1 MKTYYTR
8 GLELISLERTGATRY
23 YVFDGH
29 GSTRLLADETGAVT
43 DTYTYDAFGNL
54 TDKTG
59 TTENSYLYCGEQFEG
74 TTGLY
79 YLRARYMNPQ
89 TGTFISMDSYQGSIY
104 DPVSLHKYLYANA
117 NPVMFTDPSGYF
129 SLAETSVGQAISN
142 ILDKIDSSPYIKI
155 GLNILNTLS
164 TIYDTVNQVVEVLDN
179 GGSILD
185 IAAALINGVI
195 TSIFLN
201 KMCSIKII
209 GAILT
214 PILIGVG
221 LISQAEAIA
230 DAVKEERWDLVV
242 TRSIQLAISI
252 LSLGQSCFTRDTPVA
267 TENGH
272 KRIDEIEVG
281 DKVWAYNIETG
292 ETELKEVTKVYIHNV
307 YEILHLHTTAG
318 NIDTT
323 TNHPFYVIEKGWVA
337 AGDLKVEDEV
347 YSLDG
352 TTSVVIGSELEKL
365 DNPIKVYNLE
375 VDDFHTYFVGDM
387 PVLVHNYKAESGNEY
402 PENQDY
408 SYKDPNSDDYLN
420 IHNNHDHEGIQ
431 PHTQYPNANRAPDGT
446 IYYNA
451 GGCSPTTNGDYE
463 LLDFAINILGWIRDP
478 KGGR

>member
-1 MKTYYTR
+1 M
-8 GLELISLERTGATRY
+8 ELISLERTGATRY

-29 GSTRLLADETGAVT
+29 GSARLLVDETGAVT

-129 SLAETSVGQAISN
+129 SLAETSVGQGISN

-318 NIDTT
+318 DIDTT
-323 TNHPFYVIEKGWVA
+323 TNHPFYVIEKGW
-337 AGDLKVEDEV
+337 LRQE
-347 YSLDG
+347 
-352 TTSVVIGSELEKL
+352 I
-365 DNPIKVYNLE
+365 
-375 VDDFHTYFVGDM
+375 
-387 PVLVHNYKAESGNEY
+387 
-402 PENQDY
+402 
-408 SYKDPNSDDYLN
+408 
-420 IHNNHDHEGIQ
+420 
-431 PHTQYPNANRAPDGT
+431 
-446 IYYNA
+446 
-451 GGCSPTTNGDYE
+451 
-463 LLDFAINILGWIRDP
+463 
-478 KGGR
+478 